1 MKISTVFIVSFIA
14 LTSANDSYQQCG
26 VEHTK
31 INQLEMQIQ
40 QLKNNNQVCHDV
52 IISSKTK
59 YNNVNNKKNLSAR
72 DAMLFFKI
80 HSQHLCTTW
89 KYNFH
94 FHFSF
99 TFQALAASGGVSAVN
114 MLVGFLS
121 GYAGSHSNNNN
132 KCCNNLDAVREA
144 VRALQESN
152 AELVAKVKI
161 VEQQMSNVTTS
172 GVSRLE

>member
-1 MKISTVFIVSFIA
+1 MSFFKCTHSI
-14 LTSANDSYQQCG
+14 C
-26 VEHTK
+26 V
-31 INQLEMQIQ
+31 QLEDI
-40 QLKNNNQVCHDV
+40 VFTSPF
-52 IISSKTK
+52 I
-59 YNNVNNKKNLSAR
+59 
-72 DAMLFFKI
+72 F
-80 HSQHLCTTW
+80 
-89 KYNFH
+89 
-94 FHFSF
+94 F
-99 TFQALAASGGVSAVN
+99 TFQALAASGGMSAVN